1 MIFFRVSK
9 AVWLCLVALTASF
22 SQASSTSPEEAAD
35 DKQCEML
42 KTSLSYTQ
50 ENAPQDIS
58 GVVSIYIK
66 YILRVDVYVC

>member
-1 MIFFRVSK
+1 MTIYKVSK

-22 SQASSTSPEEAAD
+22 SFQSVKASSTSEAAD

-58 GVVSIYIK
+58 GVVSIFIN
-66 YILRVDVYVC
+66 I